1 VIPRGGVSGRPVTGG
16 LPQRWEPRRLALG
29 DDDVAHFKEAMRIQA
44 THRQWVVMWSAWRR
58 TYTAFSCFTVGPLVV
73 DEATP
78 DGLVSAMVRVE
89 LHYSPTRVDALAG
102 VVVS

>member
-1 VIPRGGVSGRPVTGG
+1 
-16 LPQRWEPRRLALG
+16 L
-29 DDDVAHFKEAMRIQA
+29 DDDDACSEEARRIQA

-78 DGLVSAMVRVE
+78 DDLVSAMVRVE
-89 LHYSPTRVDALAG
+89 LHYSPTRVDVLAG
-102 VVVS
+102 VVAS

>member
-1 VIPRGGVSGRPVTGG
+1 MSARHGQVHWAATGSSGRRSQPCQST
-16 LPQRWEPRRLALG
+16 LSEDNAACLEQAR
-29 DDDVAHFKEAMRIQA
+29 RIQA

-58 TYTAFSCFTVGPLVV
+58 TYTAFSCFTTGPLVV

-78 DGLVSAMVRVE
+78 DGLVSAMVRAE
-89 LHYSPTRVDALAG
+89 LHYSPTRVDALGG

>member
-1 VIPRGGVSGRPVTGG
+1 MIPRGGVRVWADTGDLARRSKPGRS
-16 LPQRWEPRRLALG
+16 ALG
-29 DDDVAHFKEAMRIQA
+29 DDDSARSEQARRIQA

-58 TYTAFSCFTVGPLVV
+58 TYTAFSCFTAGPLVV

-78 DGLVSAMVRVE
+78 DGLVSAMVRIE
-89 LHYSPTRVDALAG
+89 LHHSPTRVDVLGG

>member
-1 VIPRGGVSGRPVTGG
+1 VIPLGSVSGSA
-16 LPQRWEPRRLALG
+16 RRSKPLGSAAG
-29 DDDVAHFKEAMRIQA
+29 DDATCSEEARRIQA

-58 TYTAFSCFTVGPLVV
+58 TFTAFSCFTVGPLVV

-89 LHYSPTRVDALAG
+89 LHYSPTRVDVLGG